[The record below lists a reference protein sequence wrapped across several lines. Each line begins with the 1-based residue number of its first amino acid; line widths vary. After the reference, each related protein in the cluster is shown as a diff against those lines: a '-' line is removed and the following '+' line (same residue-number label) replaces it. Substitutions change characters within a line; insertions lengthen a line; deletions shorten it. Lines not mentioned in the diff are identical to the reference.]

1 MQLALKQQ
9 DYYTYADYLTWDDNE
24 RWEIINGVAYNMSPA
39 PTTRHQLISWELS
52 RQIGNYLHDF
62 NKTCFAFYAPFDVRF
77 PQDAQD
83 DEIIDVVQPDVSVIC
98 DVSKLDEKGC
108 HGAPDLIIEILSPS
122 TSKKDLVDKRI
133 LYENNR
139 VQEYWLI
146 DPTHNV
152 ATVYRLEAFG
162 KYGSPMIHAN
172 KGKLEVQCLPGL
184 TIDLDLVLRNPLAQL
199 DATPCVRTK

>member
-1 MQLALKQQ
+1 MQLALKKQ

-39 PTTRHQLISWELS
+39 PTTKHQLILLELS
-52 RQIGNYLHDF
+52 KQISLFLDKGDKRCLVLV
-62 NKTCFAFYAPFDVRF
+62 APFDVRF
-77 PQDAQD
+77 PQNAQD
-83 DEIIDVVQPDVSVIC
+83 DEIVDVVQPDVSVIC

-108 HGAPDLIIEILSPS
+108 HGAPDFIIEILSPS

-146 DPTHNV
+146 DPTHNI
-152 ATVYRLEAFG
+152 ATVYRLEALG
-162 KYGSPMIHAN
+162 KYGSPTIHAN
-172 KGKLEVQCLPGL
+172 KGKLEVHCLPGL
-184 TIDLDLVLRNPLAQL
+184 TIDLDLVFRNPLA
-199 DATPCVRTK
+199 P

>member
-1 MQLALKQQ
+1 MQLALKKQ
-9 DYYTYADYLTWDDNE
+9 DFYTYADYLTWDDNE

-39 PTTRHQLISWELS
+39 PITRHQLISSEIVK
-52 RQIGNYLHDF
+52 QIGVFLDKY
-62 NKTCFAFYAPFDVRF
+62 NKPCLVFHAPFDVRF

-108 HGAPDLIIEILSPS
+108 HGAPNFIIEILSPS

-133 LYENNR
+133 LYENNG

-146 DPTHNV
+146 DPTHNI
-152 ATVYRLEAFG
+152 ATVYRLEASG
-162 KYGSPMIHAN
+162 KYGRPLIHAN
-172 KGKLEVQCLPGL
+172 KGKLEVQCLTGL
-184 TIDLDLVLRNPLAQL
+184 TIDLDLVFRNPLA
-199 DATPCVRTK
+199 R

>member
-39 PTTRHQLISWELS
+39 PMTKHQLISGELS
-52 RQIGNYLHDF
+52 RQIGNFLQGAKK
-62 NKTCFAFYAPFDVRF
+62 NCFVFAAPFDVRF

-108 HGAPDLIIEILSPS
+108 HGAPDFIIEILSPS

-146 DPTHNV
+146 DPTHNI
-152 ATVYRLEAFG
+152 ATVYRLEASG

-172 KGKLEVQCLPGL
+172 KGKLEVQCLEGL
-184 TIDLDLVLRNPLAQL
+184 LIDLDLVFRNPLA
-199 DATPCVRTK
+199 P

>member
-1 MQLALKQQ
+1 MQLALKKQ
-9 DYYTYADYLTWDDNE
+9 DFYTYADYLTWDDNE

-39 PTTRHQLISWELS
+39 PTTKHQAIFGALFN
-52 RQIGNYLHDF
+52 QIYNFLTESQHP
-62 NKTCFAFYAPFDVRF
+62 CVVFAAPFDVRF

-108 HGAPDLIIEILSPS
+108 HGAPNFIIEILSPS

-146 DPTHNV
+146 DPTHNI

-172 KGKLEVQCLPGL
+172 KGKLEVQCLTGL
-184 TIDLDLVLRNPLAQL
+184 TIDLDLVFRNPLA
-199 DATPCVRTK
+199 R